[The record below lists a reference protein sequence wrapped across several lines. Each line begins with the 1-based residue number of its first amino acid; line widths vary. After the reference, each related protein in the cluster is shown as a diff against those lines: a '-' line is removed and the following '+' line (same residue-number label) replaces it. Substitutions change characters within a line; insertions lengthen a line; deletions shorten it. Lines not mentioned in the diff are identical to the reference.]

1 MSPLAR
7 MRSAGDERQV
17 SLYGV
22 RFRYRV
28 DSDESGG
35 SVAVIEVEIPP
46 LTLVKPHEHTR
57 EDEFTLVLEGKVGAR
72 LGDEVSQL
80 GAGATLIKPRG
91 IPHAL
96 WNPTRS
102 VARIVEILTPAGFER
117 YFEELAPV
125 LAMQG
130 NSKAYYEL
138 SERYGVRI
146 LDEWIP
152 ELEEK
157 HGVKL

>member
-1 MSPLAR
+1 MPRLIEGPVRVAAVGEPPKTIDEYVGRVNTGDPRLSVAH
-7 MRSAGDERQV
+7 MRSPAGWSEPGQRPE
-17 SLYGV
+17 
-22 RFRYRV
+22 F
-28 DSDESGG
+28 
-35 SVAVIEVEIPP
+35 
-46 LTLVKPHEHTR
+46 
-57 EDEFTLVLEGKVGAR
+57 DEFTLVLEGKVGAR

-125 LAMQG
+125 LAMPG

-146 LDEWIP
+146 VDEWIP